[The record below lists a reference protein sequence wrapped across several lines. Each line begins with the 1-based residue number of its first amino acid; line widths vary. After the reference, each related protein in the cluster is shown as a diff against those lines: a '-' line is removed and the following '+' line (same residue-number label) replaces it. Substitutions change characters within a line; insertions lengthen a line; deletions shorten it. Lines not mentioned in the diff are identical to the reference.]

1 MDEIKVK
8 LSTRFMRM
16 LVSKWISRTI
26 RKKYGYKID
35 IRFGELDIES
45 IDGETSVKA
54 NVELRVDSDEFKKIL
69 KNVGLD

>member
-16 LVSKWISRTI
+16 MVSKWISRTI
-26 RKKYGYKID
+26 RKKYGYNISVHL
-35 IRFGELDIES
+35 GELDIES
-45 IDGETSVKA
+45 VDGETSVKA
-54 NVELRVDSDEFKKIL
+54 NVELKVDSDEFKKIL

>member
-16 LVSKWISRTI
+16 MVSKWISRTI
-26 RKKYGYKID
+26 RKKYGYNINVHL
-35 IRFGELDIES
+35 GELDIES
-45 IDGETSVKA
+45 IDGETSIKA
-54 NVELRVDSDEFKKIL
+54 NVELKVDSDEFKKIL